1 MTPRGDAA
9 VQVLLLGGRSGAG
22 KTSVAHEVSARYQQT
37 GVAHCLVDGDNLDAA
52 YPKPHDDQHGSG
64 LTEANL
70 RAVWA
75 TYSAAG
81 YRRLLYVNTV
91 SVLERAMIA
100 RAVGGTTCCR
110 GVLLT
115 ATDSTARQ
123 RLTGREIGTELDVH
137 LERSTRMADHLDRY
151 VQEWVLRVPTD
162 GRSVSDIAREVMCS
176 TGWSGG
182 T

>member
-1 MTPRGDAA
+1 MTAGGEAA
-9 VQVLLLGGRSGAG
+9 VQVLLLGGRSGVG
-22 KTSVAHEVSARYQQT
+22 KTSVAYEVSARYQQT

-52 YPKPHDDQHGSG
+52 YPKPRDDPQGSG

-70 RAVWA
+70 RAIWA

-100 RAVGGTTCCR
+100 RAVAGTICWR

-123 RLTGREIGTELDVH
+123 RLTGREMGSALDVH
-137 LERSTRMADHLDRY
+137 LERSTRMAEHLDRHAE
-151 VQEWVLRVPTD
+151 EWVLRIPTD
-162 GRSVSDIAREVMCS
+162 GRSVSDIAEQVLCS
-176 TGWSGG
+176 TGWSRG
-182 T
+182 